1 MATRTVTLTAEDIE
15 ETRRCLARRQ
25 SIEGVKYLRDK
36 YRDAGL
42 SLRKAV
48 GLVERVAGGPVGVVV
63 SWRKR
68 KSSTGRAPRKKPASK
83 KKARTRRRR
92 PRPDTKG

>member
-1 MATRTVTLTAEDIE
+1 MTTKKVTLTAEDSKEI
-15 ETRRCLARRQ
+15 RRCLARRQ
-25 SIEGVKYLRDK
+25 SIGAVKYLRDK

-63 SWRKR
+63 AGRQR
-68 KSSTGRAPRKKPASK
+68 ESSTRRAPRKKGSRATVRHRQP
-83 KKARTRRRR
+83 RRHRAVA
-92 PRPDTKG
+92 